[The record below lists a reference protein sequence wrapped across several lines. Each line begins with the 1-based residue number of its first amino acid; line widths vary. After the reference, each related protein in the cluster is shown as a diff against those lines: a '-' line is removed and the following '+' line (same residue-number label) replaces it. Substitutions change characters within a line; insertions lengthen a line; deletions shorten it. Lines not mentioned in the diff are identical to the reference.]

1 MNFSNTL
8 LVLVNGE
15 GHRDQLEEVKPNS
28 ISESNAQTLT
38 KVQQLLNRP
47 GAVYLVECGEN
58 KSNNPVHQNELG
70 LSEFPA

>member
-1 MNFSNTL
+1 MECSSYGPFGPDQRSFKTDVNFSNTL

-47 GAVYLVECGEN
+47 GAVYLVE
-58 KSNNPVHQNELG
+58 
-70 LSEFPA
+70 